1 MRITASKTNLKNR
14 EMYLLQWL
22 VGKLIEG
29 GYVLFNDNYYSMHV
43 KYEQTTETLFLMHEK
58 FEQMK
63 SDYNEKCRAFEE
75 LRQNFIETKNDYKS
89 HID

>member
-43 KYEQTTETLFLMHEK
+43 KYEQTTETLFLM
-58 FEQMK
+58 
-63 SDYNEKCRAFEE
+63 NE
-75 LRQNFIETKNDYKS
+75 
-89 HID
+89 